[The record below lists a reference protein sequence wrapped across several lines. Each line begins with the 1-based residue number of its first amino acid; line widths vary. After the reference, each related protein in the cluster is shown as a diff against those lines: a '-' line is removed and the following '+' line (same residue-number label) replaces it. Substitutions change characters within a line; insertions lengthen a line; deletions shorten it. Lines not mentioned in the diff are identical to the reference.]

1 MDQAEP
7 DFQITS
13 RLAQLPLFIDMTPI
27 ELDRLAAGCS
37 VQHYARGQTVFSVG
51 QPCNEFHLMLSGQ
64 VKLFALSAAGQEKV
78 IALLSFGHSF
88 GEAIMFIGRP
98 YIVNAQA
105 LTNAVVLHV
114 GKSAVL
120 QEIER
125 DPRFALRMIA
135 GMSRRLH
142 SLVHDVQAVALH
154 TGMQRVIGYLL
165 RDQRLDDH
173 PPGVPVTITLPVSKG
188 TIASRLSIT
197 PEYFSRILRKL
208 EDHGLIEVDH
218 QDIRIPDT
226 HALATSAIDQ

>member
-7 DFQITS
+7 DFRITS
-13 RLAQLPLFIDMTPI
+13 RLAQLPLFTDMSPT
-27 ELDRLAAGCS
+27 ELDRVAAGCS
-37 VQHYARGQTVFSVG
+37 VQHYARGQTLFSVG
-51 QPCNEFHLMLSGQ
+51 DPCREFHVMLSGQ

-78 IALLSFGHSF
+78 IELLSFGHSF

-98 YIVNAQA
+98 YIVNAQT

-114 GKSAVL
+114 RKSAVL

-142 SLVHDVQAVALH
+142 GLVHDVQAAALH
-154 TGMQRVIGYLL
+154 TGTQRVIGYLL
-165 RDQRLDDH
+165 RDQRIGDFPSDA
-173 PPGVPVTITLPVSKG
+173 PVTITLPVSKG

-208 EDHGLIEVDH
+208 EDHGLIEVDQH
-218 QDIRIPDT
+218 DIRIPDM
-226 HALATSAIDQ
+226 HALAASTID